1 MTADPIRNQ
10 SYVYFRTEAQDLLQ
24 TIEQGV
30 LNLRENRSKATVH
43 ELMRAAHTLKGAA
56 ASVELEAIKTVAHLL
71 EDVFKALYD
80 PQVVI
85 DAELEN
91 LLFAGYE
98 CLRLLL
104 TAELMGRQIDESEIL
119 NRAATV
125 IVQLQTKLGD
135 RFGQDAPLP
144 TSADLGFDMV
154 QSMFEIGVS
163 QRLATIQQAL
173 TETPAQLEATL
184 RTQAEVFEGLAESLN
199 LPGFADIA
207 RTTLAALNCCPDRVL
222 EIAQLALA
230 DFSHGRTAV
239 LAGDRSSGG
248 SPSPALQQLA
258 LGHTQPPDFMAD
270 SHDLPTSPRATQEM
284 VARAAVDTAQPIKA
298 VDATAAMAKPQRSPL
313 MELLLT
319 EIHPQQWLYWCVRQ
333 LNATAS
339 YLLTWIGQRHSDDS
353 AAGDSITNSTPLP
366 QQGDSHGSLAEST
379 SLAAAPPA
387 AEPELHAPP
396 SEPFPSNEVCSES
409 PADQSLDLSPEL
421 SLEQLFGHIELDQP
435 TKQEFK
441 ESRESATE
449 KQIGPAQVGS
459 EEPNQSANQFSMS
472 SAPIP
477 TAHDITQ
484 SLIQSNSSTG
494 AFTKHSTDSSADSSA
509 DSSTAALSS
518 SQQYTNLSSAV
529 PVQPLATGDSGV
541 EFCTSTVDR
550 ATGSARSVVGST
562 PVRVELAQLE
572 RLNHLAGELLINQN
586 QQSVETEK
594 LHSMVQRLLLQLQQ
608 HQQTLYDLRDWADR
622 FLIEQRQKSSDSI
635 HHHSITTAY
644 ATGSSP
650 AMLAEFDA
658 LEMDRYGDLHVYV
671 QTVLNQSLELETL
684 AELVAQASQFSRH
697 TLEMQQ
703 RLLTHV
709 RDDLT
714 AARMQPL
721 DELLRRFSQVLRQLS
736 SAYQKSVELVL
747 SGTQVLVDK
756 SIVDK
761 LYDPLLHLVRNAF
774 DHGIESP
781 DIRRANGKP
790 ETGTIEIKA
799 YHRGNR
805 TVIQVK
811 DDGRGIDLQRI
822 AQRAIELNWV
832 SSEEVHQLTT
842 PQLLSLMFE
851 PGFSTASQLSDLSGR
866 GIGLD
871 VVRSQLQALNG
882 SVSVDFTPQ
891 AGTVFSLSIP
901 LSITIA
907 KLLVCQSGALTYAFP
922 VEYVEQVIIPDAN
935 QLKIFD
941 RQQRLLHWY
950 KGGEELAIA
959 VRRFSEL
966 IQASDT
972 TRLHLSDSQTP
983 ETSPSYIVLLNSL
996 SGLIGLQV
1004 DQVLGEQELV
1014 IRPLG
1019 TAIVPP
1025 PFVYGCCILT
1035 SSQLALAIDVEV
1047 LTQKAAQPDPARL
1060 QWDAASKALP
1070 TPSHPE
1076 ARLPSPHLHAPH
1088 ILLVDDSLTL
1098 RQTLTLTLQKAG
1110 YQVSQAP
1117 DGLAALQFLRQ
1128 QSQVELII
1136 CDVEM
1141 PRLNGF
1147 EFLSQFRRDT
1157 QLPNVPVVMLTSRSG
1172 SKYRQL
1178 ALELGATGYLT
1189 KPYTD
1194 KELLDTVSH
1203 LLAANLESA
1212 LSQS

>member
-125 IVQLQTKLGD
+125 IAQLQTKLGD

-163 QRLATIQQAL
+163 QRLATLQQAL
-173 TETPAQLEATL
+173 TEAPAQLEATL

-207 RTTLAALNCCPDRVL
+207 RTTLAALNCCPDRVS

-258 LGHTQPPDFMAD
+258 LGHIQPPDFIAD
-270 SHDLPTSPRATQEM
+270 SHDLPTSPRVTQEM
-284 VARAAVDTAQPIKA
+284 VARAAVDTAQPIK
-298 VDATAAMAKPQRSPL
+298 VVEATAAMSKPQRSPL

-319 EIHPQQWLYWCVRQ
+319 EIHPQQWLYWCFRQ

-339 YLLTWIGQRHSDDS
+339 HLLTWIGQRQGDDS
-353 AAGDSITNSTPLP
+353 TVGDSTANSTTLP
-366 QQGDSHGSLAEST
+366 QQDDLHVSLTEPT
-379 SLAAAPPA
+379 SLAAAPPV
-387 AEPELHAPP
+387 AEPEPHAPP
-396 SEPFPSNEVCSES
+396 SEPFAFPLDEVCSES
-409 PADQSLDLSPEL
+409 PADLSPDLSPEL

-435 TKQEFK
+435 SKPEFG
-441 ESRESATE
+441 ESAIE
-449 KQIGPAQVGS
+449 KPIGPAQVG
-459 EEPNQSANQFSMS
+459 
-472 SAPIP
+472 
-477 TAHDITQ
+477 
-484 SLIQSNSSTG
+484 G
-494 AFTKHSTDSSADSSA
+494 
-509 DSSTAALSS
+509 
-518 SQQYTNLSSAV
+518 V

-541 EFCTSTVDR
+541 EFCSSTVDR
-550 ATGSARSVVGST
+550 TTGSARSAVGST

-622 FLIEQRQKSSDSI
+622 FLVEQRQKSSDSI
-635 HHHSITTAY
+635 HRNSIITAY

-658 LEMDRYGDLHVYV
+658 LEMDRYGDLHVHV

-721 DELLRRFSQVLRQLS
+721 DELLRRFSQVLKQLS
-736 SAYQKSVELVL
+736 SAYQKPVELVL

-822 AQRAIELNWV
+822 AQRAIELNLV

-922 VEYVEQVIIPDAN
+922 VEYVEQVVIPDAN

-966 IQASDT
+966 PQASDT
-972 TRLHLSDSQTP
+972 TRLHLSDSQTA
-983 ETSPSYIVLLNSL
+983 ETSPPYIVLLNSL

-1004 DQVLGEQELV
+1004 DHVLGEQELV

-1035 SSQLALAIDVEV
+1035 SSQLALAIDVEI

-1060 QWDAASKALP
+1060 QWDAASKTLL
-1070 TPSHPE
+1070 TPSRPE
-1076 ARLPSPHLHAPH
+1076 VQLPSLHLHAPH

-1110 YQVSQAP
+1110 YQVSQAQ

-1157 QLPNVPVVMLTSRSG
+1157 QLPKVPVVMLTSRSG

-1194 KELLDTVSH
+1194 KELLTTVSH